1 MKAPPLTA
9 AELREIEASLRQ
21 AIARRGQIGVNT
33 TAETRAPNGRIGLTP
48 SDASEKFGGAGG
60 DRTPDP
66 QTASLML
73 SQLSYSPTARN
84 LLVGS
89 AAVKDAAACVLFAA
103 RGRPRG
109 VVSSRRFWPEWR
121 NWYTQGPQKAPALD
135 GRVGSNP
142 TSGTI
147 SGSPVS
153 RVDIHS
159 PESKGASG
167 SCESPEG
174 CVQPPW

>member
-1 MKAPPLTA
+1 
-9 AELREIEASLRQ
+9 
-21 AIARRGQIGVNT
+21 
-33 TAETRAPNGRIGLTP
+33 
-48 SDASEKFGGAGG
+48 
-60 DRTPDP
+60 
-66 QTASLML
+66 ML

-84 LLVGS
+84 LPVGS
-89 AAVKDAAACVLFAA
+89 AAVKDTAAFIVFAA

-147 SGSPVS
+147 FWETRALVGSEI
-153 RVDIHS
+153 RRKA
-159 PESKGASG
+159 E
-167 SCESPEG
+167 E
-174 CVQPPW
+174 